1 MYLNEIA
8 NLLGNYKFKNKRI
21 NKIRIDSRL
30 IEKDD
35 VFITINDGYKY
46 IDAAIKNG
54 AALIITNIDY
64 NTDIPII
71 KIDNPI
77 LVLGKIAKY
86 IRNHYTGTVIAI
98 TGSNGKTTTKDLLS
112 FLLSNKY
119 KVLKSIGS
127 QNNHIGIP
135 NTLLEL
141 DNTYD
146 FAVLELGTNHP
157 GEIDYLT
164 NIVNPNIAI
173 ITNIGSSHIG
183 NFGSLDNIFKEKI
196 SIKKDNTILFV
207 NGEDNYLKNL
217 DCIKVYKNDY
227 DYKCNIDYLYMNYY
241 LVFKVCEYLKMNID
255 YIYTMAKKF
264 KMSESRM
271 NKYVINGITLIDDA
285 YNASYESVVSGINS
299 LIGNRKIIILGDMLE
314 LGEYTEYY
322 HEMINKLIGRI
333 KNKYIITIGKYANII
348 KSNNHFNNINDL
360 LKYLELFNYKKGD
373 IIYIKGAHKIGLY
386 KIVPRCI
393 KILQSL

>member
-112 FLLSNKY
+112 YLLSNKY

-207 NGEDNYLKNL
+207 NGEDNYLKKL
-217 DCIKVYKNDY
+217 DCIKVYKKDY

>member
-112 FLLSNKY
+112 YLLSNKY